1 MRFRNGR
8 EARSSEPWV
17 DGKAVPAYQGERVG
31 EVDGGASDNA
41 EEGQGRRRRGL
52 LRALLEIV
60 IIVGAAFAIA
70 MLVQTFLLKP
80 FTVHQES
87 MEPTL
92 LEGDRILLSRLTYHF
107 RGPKAGDVVV
117 FDSLLNES
125 EDLVKRVVA
134 VAGDRVAIEDGD
146 LYVNGVAILEPY
158 LFTQDFAGTM
168 PEQVVP
174 DGHVF
179 VMGDNRD
186 VSGDSRSFGPVPID
200 RIIGEALCTYWPIGR
215 WRRL

>member
-1 MRFRNGR
+1 MRFWNGR
-8 EARSSEPWV
+8 EARSPGPWG
-17 DGKAVPAYQGERVG
+17 DDRGSSAH
-31 EVDGGASDNA
+31 DGGHAGEADERARGTS
-41 EEGQGRRRRGL
+41 EEGQGKRRRGL

-70 MLVQTFLLKP
+70 MLVQAFLLKP

-107 RGPKAGDVVV
+107 REPTVGDVVV
-117 FDSLLNES
+117 FDSPLNDS
-125 EDLVKRVVA
+125 EDLVKRVVG
-134 VAGDRVAIEDGD
+134 VAGDRVAVNDGD

-158 LFTQDFAGTM
+158 LLSQDFAGTM

-174 DGHVF
+174 EGHVF

-186 VSGDSRSFGPVPID
+186 VSGDSRSFGPVSMA